1 MCFQTFSRKLV
12 SPSHANWTGVNAMLE
27 TIHAKLTSFDLRE
40 GSLRITNILKYI
52 EVKQISLGKLEKAIL
67 TRIEY

>member
-1 MCFQTFSRKLV
+1 
-12 SPSHANWTGVNAMLE
+12 MLE